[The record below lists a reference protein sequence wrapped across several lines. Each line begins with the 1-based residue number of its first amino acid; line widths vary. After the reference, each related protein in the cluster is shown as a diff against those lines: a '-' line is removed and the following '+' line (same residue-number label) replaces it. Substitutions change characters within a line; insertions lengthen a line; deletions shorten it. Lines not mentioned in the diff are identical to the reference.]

1 MATSNAAASASSGQA
16 FGFGTP
22 FAEQLDFFLKK
33 LALPSERWDD
43 IQKSA
48 HDRAFIVAGAAKA
61 DLLNDLQAAVG
72 KRIADGKGL
81 AAFRAEFADIVKRHG
96 WTGWTGEGTKA
107 GVAWRTRIIYS
118 TNMST
123 SYAAGR
129 WQQLNDPALLK
140 LRPYWQYKHSDGVMH
155 PRPHHKAW
163 NGITLPYDHPFWKT
177 HFAPNGWL
185 CHCRIIPVDEATYLK
200 ALAEGKGVPPE
211 GWDTLDP
218 KTGAPLG
225 IDKGFDYAP
234 GANAHRPLKDFI
246 DGKLIK
252 LDAGIGAAMWETLK
266 PVLLE
271 ERANAVGEMVAAT
284 IESKTYK
291 GASEIAHV
299 VSVNTAADLAARG
312 ISLSDAAIWLRDE
325 EFIHAQRPK
334 KANRDA
340 SLPNDVWLDIT
351 NYLELATPYWDMVDQ
366 NLLYVFE
373 AQDSL
378 GKVAVRI
385 NFTQKVRVNGK
396 RANIEANF
404 IRTGGV
410 IQVGDMNAKTSAGA
424 NRYELLRN

>member
-1 MATSNAAASASSGQA
+1 MATSNTAASASSGQA

-22 FAEQLDFFLKK
+22 FVEQLDFFLKK

-48 HDRAFIVAGAAKA
+48 HDRAFIVAGASKA
-61 DLLNDLQAAVG
+61 DLLNDLQAAIG

-81 AAFRAEFADIVKRHG
+81 EAFRTEFADIVKKHG

-107 GVAWRTRIIYS
+107 GEAWRTRIIYS

-140 LRPYWQYKHSDGVMH
+140 LRPYWQYKHSDSVAH

-185 CHCRIIPVDEATYLK
+185 CHCRIIAVDEATYLQ

-234 GANAHRPLKDFI
+234 GRTWHPALDKYPFEIARQIVADNLQDGIFERWTDKLSKLVEAAKVLPEYQGLKGSDLSIALRKLLARGEKIPVAVLDERAKSLLGTDSQTVWLSDDTLIKQALHREGQALPDGHYFRLQEAI
-246 DGKLIK
+246 DAAEYIENKQGEKLIYYHK
-252 LDAGIGAAMWETLK
+252 DGDVLVAVIKAAKEKNGSKKVDNWLVSLRRSRPNE
-266 PVLLE
+266 LE
-271 ERANAVGEMVAAT
+271 
-284 IESKTYK
+284 
-291 GASEIAHV
+291 
-299 VSVNTAADLAARG
+299 
-312 ISLSDAAIWLRDE
+312 AAI
-325 EFIHAQRPK
+325 
-334 KANRDA
+334 
-340 SLPNDVWLDIT
+340 
-351 NYLELATPYWDMVDQ
+351 
-366 NLLYVFE
+366 
-373 AQDSL
+373 
-378 GKVAVRI
+378 
-385 NFTQKVRVNGK
+385 
-396 RANIEANF
+396 
-404 IRTGGV
+404 
-410 IQVGDMNAKTSAGA
+410 SAGRA
-424 NRYELLRN
+424 LKW